1 VNLVT
6 AIANLR
12 SKWAAARE
20 LDLLDADE
28 IDALSRDVG
37 LSTERLKQMASY
49 GDAAG
54 GELPRFMRALDLA
67 PERIAR
73 RHGDVMR
80 SMSITCSICAKTHH
94 CRRDLDR
101 GQTFAVKSYCP
112 NLEIIEALKSATCR

>member
-1 VNLVT
+1 MNLVT

-20 LDLLDADE
+20 LDLLDAGE

-37 LSTERLKQMASY
+37 LPTERLKQMASY

-54 GELPRFMRALDLA
+54 GELPRFMRALNLA
-67 PERIAR
+67 PERIER
-73 RHGDVMR
+73 RYGDVMR